1 MHEISA
7 KHARNGSAERMNDE
21 RKLQSLDMLLPKRSW
36 ESRCDLDDLGILE
49 GSFGGVGWWW
59 SNVNSL
65 QIQKNGIRVET
76 RNRYIYILPCNL
88 NMKTKLHHNLH
99 PGNFTWISKM
109 MFFLVYLLSIVA
121 ILGINSLMFRVTN
134 WDGGVKPE
142 SYRNSMG
149 CS

>member
-1 MHEISA
+1 MTWTTLE
-7 KHARNGSAERMNDE
+7 
-21 RKLQSLDMLLPKRSW
+21 SLKEVLV
-36 ESRCDLDDLGILE
+36 ELG
-49 GSFGGVGWWW
+49 GGGVTSIHCKFRKMVSG
-59 SNVNSL
+59 L
-65 QIQKNGIRVET
+65 KQET
-76 RNRYIYILPCNL
+76 DIYIYILPCNL